1 LGRAVVTG
9 GMTEIGYFLSSEEH
23 GPDALVRQAQQ
34 AEQAGFRS
42 VWISDHYHPWN
53 DRQGHSPFVWSV
65 IGGIAATTR
74 LRVTT
79 AVTCPAVRIHPA
91 VLAQAAATAALMLPG
106 RFLFGV
112 GSGEN
117 LNEHILGARWPRVEV
132 RLQMLEEAV
141 EVMRKLWKGKLTSH
155 DGRFYQVENA
165 RIYSLP
171 DEPPPVLMSALG
183 QKSVSLAARVADG
196 LISTQPDRE
205 SLERYAA
212 EGGKGPRQG
221 GLKVCW
227 GRDEQAASKTAFELW
242 PNNLLPGQLA
252 QELALPSHFDQAT
265 QLVTEDEVAE
275 LIPCG
280 PDPERHLASIRQY
293 LDAGFDE
300 VYVSQIGDDQAG
312 FFDFWRR
319 ELAPRLGA

>member
-1 LGRAVVTG
+1 
-9 GMTEIGYFLSSEEH
+9 MTEIGYFLSSEEH
-23 GPDALVRQAQQ
+23 GPEALVRQAQQ

-79 AVTCPAVRIHPA
+79 AVTCPTVRIHPA
-91 VLAQAAATAALMLPG
+91 VLAQAAATAAAMLPG
-106 RFLFGV
+106 RFLFGI

-117 LNEHILGARWPRVEV
+117 LNEHILGDRWPRVEV
-132 RLQMLEEAV
+132 RLRMLEEAV
-141 EVMRKLWKGKLTSH
+141 EVMRKLWRGKLTSH
-155 DGRFYQVENA
+155 DGHFYRVENA
-165 RIYSLP
+165 RIYTLP
-171 DEPPPVLMSALG
+171 DEPPPVLLSALG
-183 QKSVSLAARVADG
+183 QKSVSLAARIGDG

-205 SLERYAA
+205 SLEQYAA

-227 GRDEQAASKTAFELW
+227 GRDEQAARKTAFELW
-242 PNNLLPGQLA
+242 PNTMLPGQLS
-252 QELALPSHFDQAT
+252 QELALPSHFEQAT
-265 QLVTEDEVAE
+265 QLVTEDALAE
-275 LIPCG
+275 MIACG
-280 PDPERHLASIRQY
+280 PDPERHVASIRQY

-312 FFDFWRR
+312 FFDFYRR
-319 ELAPRLGA
+319 ELAPRLSA